1 MSREEISQITSMA
14 AMFLNNSHNFLNTLS
29 WGTIEVRP
37 RPLEAGHLMFS
48 CTLYPILLG
57 YSGRA
62 LRSQGSSGNV
72 QQPPSTMEFKLFTPA
87 LFLPITWC
95 HFPPLPNHVVL
106 RQLLILSCSSLPWGP
121 LPQQH
126 SLSPER
132 RLRLGSSLCRCC
144 WLLSSLSS
152 VTPSPGLTIVRATA
166 PWLLPS
172 QKWSQS
178 LILWLAYI
186 LVSFP

>member
-29 WGTIEVRP
+29 SGTIEVRP
-37 RPLEAGHLMFS
+37 RPLEAAHLMFS

-62 LRSQGSSGNV
+62 LHSQGSSGNV

-95 HFPPLPNHVVL
+95 HFPPLPNHVGL
-106 RQLLILSCSSLPWGP
+106 KTAPHSQLLFPALGTSATSAFP
-121 LPQQH
+121 LPREEA
-126 SLSPER
+126 LS
-132 RLRLGSSLCRCC
+132 
-144 WLLSSLSS
+144 
-152 VTPSPGLTIVRATA
+152 GLFFV
-166 PWLLPS
+166 
-172 QKWSQS
+172 
-178 LILWLAYI
+178 
-186 LVSFP
+186 